1 VIIDSYGSPT
11 IASDLHTFDAAYGLP
26 DPPSF
31 QVIAPLGTVPFDST
45 DPVQLGWA
53 GETTLD
59 VEWAHAIAPG
69 ANIVL
74 LTSPVA
80 ETQGVPGMPQ
90 FLELEQYALDHKLGK
105 IISQSWGT
113 PENDLF
119 ASPDGVQVL
128 TNFENFFARAA
139 KENVTVLAS
148 ASDTGSTGYE
158 LNGVD
163 LFPMPVVNF
172 PASCPWS
179 SRSAARAFMR
189 RAKAITSTK
198 PYGTVCLA
206 KAAEGSASILRNR
219 PISKR
224 PCRRTSRL
232 C

>member
-1 VIIDSYGSPT
+1 VTDLLQIGYTGAGQTIVIIDSYGSPT

-105 IISQSWGT
+105 IISQSWGRQKMT
-113 PENDLF
+113 C
-119 ASPDGVQVL
+119 SQ
-128 TNFENFFARAA
+128 ART
-139 KENVTVLAS
+139 EFSL
-148 ASDTGSTGYE
+148 D
-158 LNGVD
+158 
-163 LFPMPVVNF
+163 
-172 PASCPWS
+172 
-179 SRSAARAFMR
+179 
-189 RAKAITSTK
+189 
-198 PYGTVCLA
+198 
-206 KAAEGSASILRNR
+206 
-219 PISKR
+219 
-224 PCRRTSRL
+224 
-232 C
+232 